1 MALPHAQPFE
11 SIDLS
16 PLGEQMREAVTSSLI
31 KARSLQLMRIVMR
44 AGEQLPMH
52 HVRGEI
58 TLQCIEGNAVV
69 LTPGRSIALAAGHVV
84 LLPAAEPHAVQ
95 ALADTTVL
103 VTVSL
108 AAPAA

>member
-11 SIDLS
+11 CIDLR
-16 PLGEQMREAVTSSLI
+16 PLGEHMHEAVTSSLI
-31 KARSLQLMRIVMR
+31 KAQSLQLMRIVLR
-44 AGEQLPMH
+44 AGAQLPMH

-58 TLQCIEGNAVV
+58 TLQCIEGSATV
-69 LTPGRSIALAAGHVV
+69 LTPGRDIALAAGHVV

-95 ALADTTVL
+95 AVADTTLL